1 MASQRLTLFNRIKD
15 SDIYFSFIKSPT
27 AIVSSVI
34 LVIIFFCSFFVE
46 FVAPFNPFD
55 PSSLSLMEA
64 FTPPSWSEKGVAKF
78 ILGTDGQGRDML
90 STILYGS
97 RISLIVGF
105 SAILFSLILG
115 VTLGLTAGYFGGKYE
130 MIVMRLTDV
139 QLTVPSI
146 LMALLVDGIAR
157 GIISRE
163 MHDVMAIYVLIF
175 AIGISEWPQFARV
188 SRAATLVEKNKD
200 YVSASTIIGVS
211 NILIMFKHIL
221 PNIMR
226 PVLVIGT
233 IGLAL
238 AIIAESTLS
247 FLGVGVP
254 PTTPSLGTLIRIGN
268 DFLFSGE
275 WWITFFPAIFLVLLA
290 FSINLLGEL
299 DERHLESK
307 IKLMSFLKIKNLS
320 VDYKMRRETINAAKN
335 VNIDVN
341 KGEILGL
348 VGESGSGKS
357 TVGNAIINLIDEP
370 GRVSNGSIVLDG
382 IDIHADAQNIVKYR
396 GKKIGLIF
404 QDPQT
409 SLNPIL
415 TIGDQ
420 LIETMQTHLNL
431 SANDAKNKAIN
442 LLKEVGI
449 KDAETRF
456 NNYPHQFSGGMRQ
469 RVVISLALCCEPEL
483 LIADEPTTA
492 LDVSIQSQI
501 LDLIKKLTKERNL
514 AVILITHDM
523 GVIAETTD
531 RVAVMKNGDLVEIGP
546 TKELLT
552 KPKEIYTKSL
562 VSSVPPTNKKISR
575 FKIIEKEN
583 KKQSDTNIKI
593 LNRWVK
599 KEISDKDLVKVE
611 SLSKTFDDSFFT
623 ESSKNSVMAVND
635 VSFSIKEGQ
644 SFGLVGESGSG
655 KSTIAKMIVNLFKPS
670 SGDIYFNDVCI
681 TKIKSNKE
689 MLKFRKQIQMIFQ
702 DPYSSLNGRLKVKDI
717 VSEPIKL
724 HNPSVTSKDL
734 DDYIYDLLESVELTQ
749 QSAERYPHEFSGGQ
763 RQRISIARALA
774 TQPRLCWFVMNQ
786 LLL

>member
-1 MASQRLTLFNRIKD
+1 
-15 SDIYFSFIKSPT
+15 
-27 AIVSSVI
+27 
-34 LVIIFFCSFFVE
+34 
-46 FVAPFNPFD
+46 
-55 PSSLSLMEA
+55 
-64 FTPPSWSEKGVAKF
+64 
-78 ILGTDGQGRDML
+78 
-90 STILYGS
+90 
-97 RISLIVGF
+97 
-105 SAILFSLILG
+105 
-115 VTLGLTAGYFGGKYE
+115 
-130 MIVMRLTDV
+130 
-139 QLTVPSI
+139 
-146 LMALLVDGIAR
+146 
-157 GIISRE
+157 
-163 MHDVMAIYVLIF
+163 
-175 AIGISEWPQFARV
+175 
-188 SRAATLVEKNKD
+188 
-200 YVSASTIIGVS
+200 
-211 NILIMFKHIL
+211 
-221 PNIMR
+221 
-226 PVLVIGT
+226 
-233 IGLAL
+233 
-238 AIIAESTLS
+238 
-247 FLGVGVP
+247 
-254 PTTPSLGTLIRIGN
+254 
-268 DFLFSGE
+268 
-275 WWITFFPAIFLVLLA
+275 
-290 FSINLLGEL
+290 
-299 DERHLESK
+299 
-307 IKLMSFLKIKNLS
+307 MSFLKIKNLS

-420 LIETMQTHLNL
+420 LIETIQTHLNL
-431 SANDAKNKAIN
+431 SVNDAKNKAIN

-724 HNPSVTSKDL
+724 HNPSVSSKDL

-774 TQPRLCWFVMNQ
+774 TQPRLLVCDEPTSALDVSIQAQILNLLKDLQEQ
-786 LLL
+786 LNLTILFISHDLPVVRQMCDRIAVLKNGKLCEISNTEDLFIKPKHDYTKELLKLMPKIESIYN

>member
-1 MASQRLTLFNRIKD
+1 
-15 SDIYFSFIKSPT
+15 
-27 AIVSSVI
+27 
-34 LVIIFFCSFFVE
+34 
-46 FVAPFNPFD
+46 
-55 PSSLSLMEA
+55 
-64 FTPPSWSEKGVAKF
+64 
-78 ILGTDGQGRDML
+78 
-90 STILYGS
+90 
-97 RISLIVGF
+97 
-105 SAILFSLILG
+105 
-115 VTLGLTAGYFGGKYE
+115 
-130 MIVMRLTDV
+130 
-139 QLTVPSI
+139 
-146 LMALLVDGIAR
+146 
-157 GIISRE
+157 
-163 MHDVMAIYVLIF
+163 
-175 AIGISEWPQFARV
+175 
-188 SRAATLVEKNKD
+188 
-200 YVSASTIIGVS
+200 
-211 NILIMFKHIL
+211 
-221 PNIMR
+221 
-226 PVLVIGT
+226 
-233 IGLAL
+233 
-238 AIIAESTLS
+238 
-247 FLGVGVP
+247 
-254 PTTPSLGTLIRIGN
+254 
-268 DFLFSGE
+268 
-275 WWITFFPAIFLVLLA
+275 
-290 FSINLLGEL
+290 
-299 DERHLESK
+299 
-307 IKLMSFLKIKNLS
+307 MSFLKIKNLS

-335 VNIDVN
+335 VNIDVS

-382 IDIHADAQNIVKYR
+382 IDIHADVQNIVKYR

-415 TIGDQ
+415 TIGEQ
-420 LIETMQTHLNL
+420 LIETIQTHLNL
-431 SANDAKNKAIN
+431 NADDAKNKAIN

-724 HNPSVTSKDL
+724 HNPSVSSRDL

-774 TQPRLCWFVMNQ
+774 TQPRLLVCDEPTSALDVSIQAQILNLLKDLQEQ
-786 LLL
+786 LNLTILFISHDLPVVRQMCDRIAVLKNGKLCEISNTEDLFIKPKHDYTKELLKLMPKIESIYN